1 MAAFSFGA
9 AEPSR
14 SDQSPALTGQSG
26 RNGLDVDR
34 IPADHGGQQRKS
46 PRARMKPTV
55 QVACMECAMTAA
67 QDMRVVDVV
76 VVGSGIAGLSAAV
89 TARKAGRRVAVL
101 ERSPPED
108 RGGNTRWTEAF
119 LRMKSETEVADDFVA
134 HFSRHAGH
142 HLDPEIVAETA
153 GDFANRSP
161 ISRALGFTD
170 PDLLARFA
178 DDVPDAIAWL
188 KSFGVRFDMLPLYFI
203 TTSTTRLG
211 TIGGGLAFVEA
222 LGAWADSNG
231 IETFYRTTARRLIED
246 GHGAVVGIEAVGPGN
261 RRIDF
266 RAPSVVLASGGFEG
280 NPEMLA
286 RYLGPNSRYIR
297 PVARGGYHNRGEGIE
312 MALAVGAAPAGDYT
326 RFHAEP
332 LDPRSGAPEP
342 VVMVFNYGILV
353 DVNGRRFTDEAP
365 SSADATYEAVTRTI
379 GEQPDGQA
387 WLILDA
393 RLDQIPN
400 WRRAVRSDQ
409 PPIEAATLAA
419 LAAKTGIPADELE
432 ASVAAYNAACPS
444 GAAFGPEAPDGQA
457 TAAGYAPRKSNWAFP
472 LTSAPFRAYPIIC
485 GNCFTFGGLKVD
497 PAARVLNRDGEAIPG
512 LYAAGETIGLYWGTY
527 TGATSVL
534 RGAVFGRIAGSEAAI
549 RAKPDQH

>member
-1 MAAFSFGA
+1 MCLVPPRRGATRFGPGA
-9 AEPSR
+9 MSKHGDRPLT
-14 SDQSPALTGQSG
+14 QSLQTH
-26 RNGLDVDR
+26 DF
-34 IPADHGGQQRKS
+34 
-46 PRARMKPTV
+46 
-55 QVACMECAMTAA
+55 
-67 QDMRVVDVV
+67 DVV

-89 TARKAGRRVAVL
+89 TARKAGARVAVL

-119 LRMKSETEVADDFVA
+119 LRMKSESEIADDFVA

-142 HLDPEIVAETA
+142 HLDPEIVAETS
-153 GDFANRSP
+153 GDFASRSP

-178 DDVPDAIAWL
+178 DDAPAAIAWL
-188 KSFGVRFDMLPLYFI
+188 KGFGVRFDMLPLYFI

-211 TIGGGLAFVEA
+211 TVGGGLAFVEA
-222 LGAWADSNG
+222 LGAWADANG
-231 IETFYRTTARRLIED
+231 VETFYRTTARRLIQSDE
-246 GHGAVVGIEAVGPGN
+246 GAVIGVEAVGLGN
-261 RRIDF
+261 KRVVF
-266 RAPSVVLASGGFEG
+266 RAPAIVLACGGFEG

-342 VVMVFNYGILV
+342 VVMVFNYGVLV
-353 DVNGRRFTDEAP
+353 DVRGRRFIDEAP
-365 SSADATYEAVTRTI
+365 SSADATYEAITRVI
-379 GEQPDGQA
+379 GEQPDGLA

-393 RLDQIPN
+393 RIDSIPN
-400 WRRAVRSDQ
+400 WLRAVRSDQ
-409 PPIEAATLAA
+409 PPIEAPTLAA
-419 LAAKTGIPADELE
+419 LAEKIAVPADEL
-432 ASVAAYNAACPS
+432 AATVAAFNAACPT
-444 GAAFGPEAPDGQA
+444 GKAFRPEAPDGNA
-457 TAAGYAPRKSNWAFP
+457 TSAGYAPRKSNWAFA
-472 LTSAPFRAYPIIC
+472 LTAAPFRAYPIIC

-497 PAARVLNRDGEAIPG
+497 PDARVLNRDGEVIPG
-512 LYAAGETIGLYWGTY
+512 LFAAGETIGLYWGTY

-534 RGAVFGRIAGSEAAI
+534 RGAVFGRIAGAEATK
-549 RAKPDQH
+549 RARSNDV